1 MNNKFVFQ
9 IISHET
15 GARSE
20 PFVATWD
27 QMHDLIQQN
36 EERDNDDLILL
47 VAIVDPEDSEGMT
60 IPKTPLI
67 KIETFVNMRSTTEEA
82 ANA

>member
-1 MNNKFVFQ
+1 MSNKFVFQ

-15 GARSE
+15 GARSQA
-20 PFVATWD
+20 FICSWD

-47 VAIVDPEDSEGMT
+47 VAIVDPDDAEGMS

-67 KIETFVNMRSTTEEA
+67 KIETFVNMRSNTEET